1 MGSDSPWGRADWIQ
15 ARREIISAAEH
26 FSMIRA
32 SRNKSG
38 AAFGVAPALPGQ
50 VTIRVRLFCFA
61 LRRMNQSCLVCSVLL
76 PVNRD
81 ENREGPESSWLTHTF
96 YQLFLEKKRTDEN

>member
-1 MGSDSPWGRADWIQ
+1 MTGRKEDVAM

-50 VTIRVRLFCFA
+50 VTIRVRVPYRVVGLVVGPIT
-61 LRRMNQSCLVCSVLL
+61 QSSIC
-76 PVNRD
+76 PVI
-81 ENREGPESSWLTHTF
+81 H
-96 YQLFLEKKRTDEN
+96 